1 VPVILNHKDGNKL
14 NYHLD
19 NLEFLCYN
27 CSFLYA
33 TSAITVEQVE
43 AMEDYVER
51 RDNNFDWEMDEH
63 HIQHLKDLNLYN
75 DDEESSGEEYISRL

>member
-1 VPVILNHKDGNKL
+1 
-14 NYHLD
+14 
-19 NLEFLCYN
+19 
-27 CSFLYA
+27 
-33 TSAITVEQVE
+33 
-43 AMEDYVER
+43 MEDYVER